1 MVIVKLDIYNGC
13 GSLCVIL
20 VLDVLSGKSS
30 RDYPCGIKR
39 FDHQESHLEVT
50 TVLTKTATVSH
61 LKLNLPHNHT

>member
-1 MVIVKLDIYNGC
+1 MDAEDPRLNSIFLDTEDPMVIVKLDISNGC

-39 FDHQESHLEVT
+39 FDHQE
-50 TVLTKTATVSH
+50 
-61 LKLNLPHNHT
+61 